1 MDFCKSTSFIVFLKN
16 YFRIFLIA
24 VKKLLKKPILELW
37 LIKFFILL
45 KNVIFMCIYPKNMMK
60 ETKQRSTKF
69 WIISVSA
76 LIWNLIGVFVYLGQS
91 FMNDEI
97 LKTLSQSEQNYFL
110 SIPAWV
116 TAAFATAV
124 FAGFSGS
131 ICLLLRKKIAYLLYL
146 ISFLALI
153 VQHLYNLFIQDFL
166 SFSGTQLILP
176 VFTTIIGA
184 SLLWYAKK
192 MDEKGVLS

>member
-1 MDFCKSTSFIVFLKN
+1 
-16 YFRIFLIA
+16 
-24 VKKLLKKPILELW
+24 
-37 LIKFFILL
+37 
-45 KNVIFMCIYPKNMMK
+45 MK

-69 WIISVSA
+69 WIIGISA
-76 LIWNLIGVFVYLGQS
+76 LVWNLVGVFAYLGQS
-91 FMNDEI
+91 FMSDDV
-97 LKTLSQSEQNYFL
+97 LQTLTQSEQNYFL

-131 ICLLLRKKIAYLLYL
+131 ICLLFRKKIAFLLYL

-166 SFSGTQLILP
+166 SFSGTKLILP

-184 SLLWYAKK
+184 GLLWYSKK
-192 MDEKGVLS
+192 MDEKGVLN

>member
-1 MDFCKSTSFIVFLKN
+1 VFLKN

-192 MDEKGVLS
+192 MDEKGVLN

>member
-1 MDFCKSTSFIVFLKN
+1 MIKKSIHPSN
-16 YFRIFLIA
+16 
-24 VKKLLKKPILELW
+24 
-37 LIKFFILL
+37 
-45 KNVIFMCIYPKNMMK
+45 
-60 ETKQRSTKF
+60 KF
-69 WIISVSA
+69 WIIGVSA
-76 LIWNLIGVFVYLGQS
+76 LIWNLVGVFIYLGQS

-97 LKTLSQSEQNYFL
+97 LKTLSQSEKNYFL

-146 ISFLALI
+146 ISFFAMI

-166 SFSGTQLILP
+166 SFSGKQLILP
-176 VFTTIIGA
+176 FFTTLIGGYLIWF
-184 SLLWYAKK
+184 SKNK
-192 MDEKGVLS
+192 DQKGILS